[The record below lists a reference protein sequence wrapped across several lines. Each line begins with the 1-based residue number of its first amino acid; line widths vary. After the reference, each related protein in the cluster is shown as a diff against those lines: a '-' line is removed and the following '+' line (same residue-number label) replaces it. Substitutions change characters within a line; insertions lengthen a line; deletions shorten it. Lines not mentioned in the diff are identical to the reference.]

1 MFNCRI
7 QQKMVD
13 NALISHLID
22 KYKYTGLPL
31 SIRYRESEKNKLAAK
46 IFNELHF
53 EVTSIDSDS
62 TVLPTQNY
70 YLLTK

>member
-1 MFNCRI
+1 MFNCLI

-13 NALISHLID
+13 NVLISYLID

-31 SIRYRESEKNKLAAK
+31 SRRYRESKKNKLAAK

-53 EVTSIDSDS
+53 KVTSIDSDS
-62 TVLPTQNY
+62 TILPT
-70 YLLTK
+70 